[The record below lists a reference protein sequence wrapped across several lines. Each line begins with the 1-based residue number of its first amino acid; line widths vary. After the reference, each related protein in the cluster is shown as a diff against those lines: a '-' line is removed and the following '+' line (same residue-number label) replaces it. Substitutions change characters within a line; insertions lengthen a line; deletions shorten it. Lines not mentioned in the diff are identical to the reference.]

1 MSRPRFH
8 SSFASLSLG
17 IGFVAAC
24 SVVNS
29 FDEVKQQPDGT
40 AGSAAGSSGSSSKAG
55 ESPTA
60 GGAPGDNGGAP
71 PVMQGGSAGEGVIEP
86 PMTGLV
92 VLGGSTVADGE
103 VGEGVLAVLDPT
115 TGALLTSETIAGAA
129 VVAMGYDGRTNLWY
143 FFTSSSFPADPNSKA
158 DLQVRSYDDA
168 TNEWTVISKVTALPP
183 PQPNGL
189 IVMNDR
195 LAYLSYKVDSGIQN
209 AVTLLDTS
217 DPNKVTPVAY
227 SEPDLPGQAVGIV
240 GSRGAPG
247 DDSVLGGTVAV
258 ALAEGCTGTEAQRSC
273 KSLSLLPIFVGD
285 QVSNGLAVDFGTF
298 GGIPGFASARGQQRA
313 FMALP
318 PAVAGGNVKV
328 FSFDPR
334 TPSADE
340 SQLAPTAARWIGGVS
355 YAECE
360 SVAVISTVD
369 AGRLLALTSA
379 GLAANID
386 LGRSGQGVEYEPFT
400 HRLVLPFN
408 PDSDLFDAPALG
420 AGGAG
425 GAASEPSV
433 DGVEPKRNGANISL
447 AKLDEVAW
455 SAPTDINVDVMATR
469 FPTSFAC
476 PE

>member
-1 MSRPRFH
+1 MSRPRFRLTLG
-8 SSFASLSLG
+8 SLSVG
-17 IGFVAAC
+17 VGFVAAC

-29 FDEVKQQPDGT
+29 FDDVKQQPDET
-40 AGSAAGSSGSSSKAG
+40 AGSAGSSGSSNKAG
-55 ESPTA
+55 ESPMG
-60 GGAPGDNGGAP
+60 GGAPGGNGGAP
-71 PVMQGGSAGEGVIEP
+71 PAMQGGNAGEGVVEP

-92 VLGGSTVADGE
+92 VLGGSSVAGGE
-103 VGEGVLAVLDPT
+103 VGEGVLAVLDPA

-143 FFTSSSFPADPNSKA
+143 FFTASSFPADPNSKA

-195 LAYLSYKVDSGIQN
+195 LAYLSYKVDGGIQN
-209 AVTLLDTS
+209 AVTLLNTS
-217 DPNKVTPVAY
+217 DPKKVTPVAY
-227 SEPDLPGQAVGIV
+227 LEPDLPGLAAGIV

-285 QVSNGLAVDFGTF
+285 QVSNGLAVDFGAF

-328 FSFDPR
+328 ISFDPR

-340 SQLAPTAARWIGGVS
+340 SQLAPTAARWIGGVT

-369 AGRLLALTSA
+369 TGKLLALTSA
-379 GLAANID
+379 GLAANTD

-400 HRLVLPFN
+400 HRLVVPFN
-408 PDSDLFDAPALG
+408 PDSGLFDAATSGAAG

-425 GAASEPSV
+425 SGPAV
-433 DGVEPKRNGANISL
+433 DGVEPTRNGANISL
-447 AKLDEVAW
+447 TKLAEAAW
-455 SAPTDINVDVMATR
+455 SAPSDINVDVMATR

-476 PE
+476 P

>member
-1 MSRPRFH
+1 MSRPRFRLTLG
-8 SSFASLSLG
+8 SLSVG

-29 FDEVKQQPDGT
+29 FDDVKQQPDET
-40 AGSAAGSSGSSSKAG
+40 AGSAGSSGSSSKAG
-55 ESPTA
+55 ESPA
-60 GGAPGDNGGAP
+60 GGGAPNDTGGAP
-71 PVMQGGSAGEGVIEP
+71 PVMQGGSAGEGVVEP

-92 VLGGSTVADGE
+92 VLGGSTVEDGE
-103 VGEGVLAVLDPT
+103 VGDGVLAVLDPA
-115 TGALLTSETIAGAA
+115 TGALLTSEAIAGAA

-143 FFTSSSFPADPNSKA
+143 VFTASAFPADANSKA

-195 LAYLSYKVDSGIQN
+195 LAYLSYKVDGGIQN
-209 AVTLLDTS
+209 AVTLLNTS
-217 DPNKVTPVAY
+217 DPKKVTPVAY
-227 SEPDLPGQAVGIV
+227 LEPDLPGQAAGMV

-285 QVSNGLAVDFGTF
+285 QVSNGLAVDFGAF
-298 GGIPGFASARGQQRA
+298 GGIPAFASARGQQRA

-328 FSFDPR
+328 ISFDPR

-340 SQLAPTAARWIGGVS
+340 SQLAPTAARWIGGVT

-369 AGRLLALTSA
+369 TGKLLALTSA
-379 GLAANID
+379 GLAANAD

-400 HRLVLPFN
+400 HRLVVPFN
-408 PDSDLFDAPALG
+408 PDSSLFDAATSGAAG

-425 GAASEPSV
+425 SGPAV
-433 DGVEPKRNGANISL
+433 DGVEPTRNGANISL
-447 AKLDEVAW
+447 TKLAEAAW
-455 SAPTDINVDVMATR
+455 SAPSDINVDVMATR

-476 PE
+476 P